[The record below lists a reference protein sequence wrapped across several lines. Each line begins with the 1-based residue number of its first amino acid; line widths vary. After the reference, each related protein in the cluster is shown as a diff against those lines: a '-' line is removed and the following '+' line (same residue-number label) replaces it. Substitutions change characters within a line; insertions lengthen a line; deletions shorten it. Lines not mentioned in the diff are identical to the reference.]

1 MAKKIKQNKLKK
13 TYPMQLWQIAIFVV
27 LFAGVGVYAIVSSK
41 AAPAGKGGGKTSAT
55 LQVSVVASVKSPGYA
70 LMHITGCGYSP
81 SSYVTQFNYKYT
93 DVASGWASFGS
104 LPVGS
109 DGCIN
114 YQDEDNGVVLR
125 KFDQGNYSSYITQK
139 TFSGKA
145 QTVST
150 ANFVIGSNG
159 LTQ

>member
-1 MAKKIKQNKLKK
+1 MAKKAKQSKLKK
-13 TYPMQLWQIAIFVV
+13 TYPMPLWQIAVFVA
-27 LFAGVGVYAIVSSK
+27 LFAGVGVYAIVSSM
-41 AAPAGKGGGKTSAT
+41 AAPAGKGSKTSAT
-55 LQVSVVASVKSPGYA
+55 LQVSVVPSVKSPGYA

-114 YQDEDNGVVLR
+114 YQDADNGVVLR
-125 KFDQGNYSSYITQK
+125 KFTQGNYSAYITQK
-139 TFSGKA
+139 TTTSKV
-145 QTVST
+145 QTVSST
-150 ANFVIGSNG
+150 TFVVGSNG